1 MSSSDIK
8 IQVTPDNKLVIHGFR
23 GPTTEELQT
32 MNRILDSKFNF
43 TNPKDKLVV
52 SIFFGVVGV
61 LLFLV
66 LLCFPRTCLFANF
79 FSQARSLT
87 YQFFFRHYLK
97 WELDVT
103 VLLKLS
109 IISPLV
115 LILPL

>member
-52 SIFFGVVGV
+52 SIFFLE
-61 LLFLV
+61 LLGFCSFWFSFVFQGLA
-66 LLCFPRTCLFANF
+66 LFAKF
-79 FSQARSLT
+79 FSAGTR
-87 YQFFFRHYLK
+87 F
-97 WELDVT
+97 D
-103 VLLKLS
+103 
-109 IISPLV
+109 
-115 LILPL
+115 